1 MLVVAALQVASA
13 VYGPQPAQSS
23 ARQGHR
29 RPTFATWR
37 RTEVHVCA
45 HSLLFEHKHAIGT
58 RAGALAVARDIRAST
73 HHRLARVEAGGTP
86 TVDRILIKRWLA
98 LEQRLANLYAKTY
111 VQIYDVIASSNTPTQ
126 RHQEVS
132 RLETLIHAPDRL
144 RALAAHLDEQ
154 LHIPDCTGG
163 GE

>member
-1 MLVVAALQVASA
+1 MHTAFSSSTSTRSEPAPGRSQLHATSA
-13 VYGPQPAQSS
+13 HPP
-23 ARQGHR
+23 
-29 RPTFATWR
+29 
-37 RTEVHVCA
+37 
-45 HSLLFEHKHAIGT
+45 
-58 RAGALAVARDIRAST
+58 
-73 HHRLARVEAGGTP
+73 HHRLAIEAGGTP
-86 TVDRILIKRWLA
+86 TVDRTLIKRWLA